1 MAAEDEHTS
10 TIEPA
15 SSPQP
20 QHPPPKRA
28 RPQDHLQSE
37 ETKKKKKL
45 RALSKKD
52 REEAQRTVASLERQK
67 TARLTATCRAPL
79 TRVDDIIQ
87 KASTTTTHNTP
98 ANKLKKNSAS
108 TPDQQIIQLSDSDSD
123 LEIINQPTTT
133 LIKQKLNPS
142 SSKAAKKDPP
152 KSRRPPIPFPIPSSS
167 KSKIHRKSTK
177 DLLDE
182 LSKKAAYENALTRER
197 KQAEFLERGGRLSNR
212 ELPRRNS
219 NNPSEI
225 GLKAILQ
232 QKKENPEQPRDSD
245 DDEEDIDFAC
255 DDDDDEIGSMDDS
268 GEDQSAKAEEDEDEI
283 ENSDEDEHQR
293 TITRPPADL
302 PHPGSPSTSKPLLPP
317 VLARSSLSSSS
328 SAASSSSPSL
338 VIPKLPPS
346 GQTSITSIILAPDS
360 TSTDRE
366 SLRSS
371 KPPLSEPSE
380 PGGPRRSSSPIDL
393 PGFQLDGPSQPS
405 QKKKKKKNPSLL
417 EGSPPL
423 TGFGQVECSGIDG
436 FGELEGSPANSPV
449 GKLLLAA
456 DDEDDDDDDDTNDC
470 LLPAVNVLPEEK
482 ERDMMMMA
490 LGAQDTAVEDD
501 EQPTQYVNHR
511 GLLTQNKPNGPPDS
525 PLMSQDVI
533 ARTPFA
539 LRRDGTNRQ
548 GQGFIQRETEASP
561 TKPQGVVPSSWRV
574 IRSASPE
581 PAPKQPAGGVVDA
594 FAKVMNAQIEQSAN
608 PFKSPPPVPSKKARG
623 SGGAGRAF
631 LADEA
636 DESEDEYE
644 TLLGRRRG
652 GEGGSGSDD
661 EHGSED
667 EGSLK
672 DLVDDAEDERDE
684 QTRMKEELAR
694 RELDQKYHEEL
705 EARRTEHI
713 QKVVDGKVRLKQAR
727 LNRSGDAAI
736 SESDSEDD
744 IEAEAVKA
752 NKRAQEHAAKKK
764 KRAIHKLA
772 DKHASFF
779 KSYEEGTSNTIDEDD
794 LAYLQPQEEAKK
806 RDANSDEEED
816 EDDDGEGYGYSEEEE
831 EDDDEL
837 ADDVMLQGPT
847 KPTKSGGQ
855 NAGDEDGG
863 GGKKANR
870 GRLSSSPVLASAAAP
885 LPFKMTTNTLR
896 PNQLGGASA
905 AQHADLDDL
914 YGTSAASKDALSARQ
929 RRLVVAELGLASG
942 PGPGRPATAAKPAAH
957 RGAGMSS
964 SVTFLRPPNPPA
976 RASSDNPAAPAV
988 PQTAS
993 KPAGRLAK
1001 LKKKTPKTSA

>member
-45 RALSKKD
+45 RQKEPAAAHSYPS
-52 REEAQRTVASLERQK
+52 EK

-142 SSKAAKKDPP
+142 SSKSAKKDPP
-152 KSRRPPIPFPIPSSS
+152 KT
-167 KSKIHRKSTK
+167 KSTK

-225 GLKAILQ
+225 GLKAILH
-232 QKKENPEQPRDSD
+232 
-245 DDEEDIDFAC
+245 
-255 DDDDDEIGSMDDS
+255 

-317 VLARSSLSSSS
+317 VL
-328 SAASSSSPSL
+328 
-338 VIPKLPPS
+338 
-346 GQTSITSIILAPDS
+346 TSITSIILAPDS

-393 PGFQLDGPSQPS
+393 PGFH
-405 QKKKKKKNPSLL
+405 LL

-436 FGELEGSPANSPV
+436 FGELEGSPANSP
-449 GKLLLAA
+449 
-456 DDEDDDDDDDTNDC
+456 
-470 LLPAVNVLPEEK
+470 K

>member
-52 REEAQRTVASLERQK
+52 REEAERTVASLERQK

-152 KSRRPPIPFPIPSSS
+152 KS
-167 KSKIHRKSTK
+167 H
-177 DLLDE
+177 LLDE

-225 GLKAILQ
+225 GLKAILH
-232 QKKENPEQPRDSD
+232 
-245 DDEEDIDFAC
+245 
-255 DDDDDEIGSMDDS
+255 

-317 VLARSSLSSSS
+317 VL
-328 SAASSSSPSL
+328 
-338 VIPKLPPS
+338 
-346 GQTSITSIILAPDS
+346 TSITSIILAPDS

-405 QKKKKKKNPSLL
+405 AKKENPSLL

-436 FGELEGSPANSPV
+436 FGELEGSPANSP
-449 GKLLLAA
+449 
-456 DDEDDDDDDDTNDC
+456 
-470 LLPAVNVLPEEK
+470 K

-727 LNRSGDAAI
+727 LNRSGDA
-736 SESDSEDD
+736 
-744 IEAEAVKA
+744 
-752 NKRAQEHAAKKK
+752 EHAAKKK
-764 KRAIHKLA
+764 KRAIHKL
-772 DKHASFF
+772 
-779 KSYEEGTSNTIDEDD
+779 
-794 LAYLQPQEEAKK
+794 
-806 RDANSDEEED
+806 
-816 EDDDGEGYGYSEEEE
+816 
-831 EDDDEL
+831 
-837 ADDVMLQGPT
+837 
-847 KPTKSGGQ
+847 
-855 NAGDEDGG
+855 
-863 GGKKANR
+863 
-870 GRLSSSPVLASAAAP
+870 VL
-885 LPFKMTTNTLR
+885 
-896 PNQLGGASA
+896 
-905 AQHADLDDL
+905 
-914 YGTSAASKDALSARQ
+914 
-929 RRLVVAELGLASG
+929 
-942 PGPGRPATAAKPAAH
+942 
-957 RGAGMSS
+957 
-964 SVTFLRPPNPPA
+964 
-976 RASSDNPAAPAV
+976 
-988 PQTAS
+988 
-993 KPAGRLAK
+993 
-1001 LKKKTPKTSA
+1001 